1 MGGEFSARVNIKT
14 PGTLEEPGVIA
25 GTFFIVSVFA
35 FHRLGGKTERISTPP
50 YNSD

>member
-25 GTFFIVSVFA
+25 GTFLHCLHVCV
-35 FHRLGGKTERISTPP
+35 PP
-50 YNSD
+50 PGRKN